1 MRRLRNE
8 DMLKHL
14 IFIVAAL
21 CVVRPIEGAEIDFDR
36 DIAPLLTRR
45 CLHCHAG
52 EVAEGKLDLS
62 RKAAALAGGES
73 GVALKPGDVAS
84 SLIWRRVAAG
94 EMPEDAMRREMREEM
109 QLDLAELYFHAFLA
123 MSGGRGIVIAF
134 RSSPVSGCCDALI
147 GYDDVA
153 EARWFGKDSLP
164 PHDQLAFDTTI
175 SLLAA
180 WLTS

>member
-1 MRRLRNE
+1 MTSGFIFCPRCATRL
-8 DMLKHL
+8 
-14 IFIVAAL
+14 
-21 CVVRPIEGAEIDFDR
+21 IEGRSAAHQRPSCPACGFIHFADPKVAV
-36 DIAPLLTRR
+36 IALITCEQQVLLTLR
-45 CLHCHAG
+45 G
-52 EVAEGKLDLS
+52 VDPEKGKWSLP
-62 RKAAALAGGES
+62 GGYM
-73 GVALKPGDVAS
+73 D
-84 SLIWRRVAAG
+84 AG

-134 RSSPVSGCCDALI
+134 RSSPVSGRCDALV